1 MSTSKGSGRTR
12 RKFTPE
18 FKAEV
23 VAMVEAS
30 GGKIA
35 QVAREMRL
43 HDSSVGNW
51 VREAREAKTGQAPTA
66 AERAEIRELKRR
78 ARAGHPRARHL
89 GKSSRLLLG
98 VAPEERVT
106 AVYTFI
112 AEEQADPACDWSLTE
127 MCRVLEVSRSGFYD
141 WQNRGPSQRDLD
153 DRVLAREIELIYIA
167 SGETYGVPRM
177 TAWLRQAG
185 LRGQPQ
191 AGRSDHA

>member
-66 AERAEIRELKRR
+66 AERAEIRELR
-78 ARAGHPRARHL
+78 AEL
-89 GKSSRLLLG
+89 
-98 VAPEERVT
+98 ERVT
-106 AVYTFI
+106 RDVTSW
-112 AEEQADPACDWSLTE
+112 EKQSPTSRRRTRRTCDR
-127 MCRVLEVSRSGFYD
+127 RVHVHR
-141 WQNRGPSQRDLD
+141 RG
-153 DRVLAREIELIYIA
+153 
-167 SGETYGVPRM
+167 
-177 TAWLRQAG
+177 AG
-185 LRGQPQ
+185 
-191 AGRSDHA
+191 